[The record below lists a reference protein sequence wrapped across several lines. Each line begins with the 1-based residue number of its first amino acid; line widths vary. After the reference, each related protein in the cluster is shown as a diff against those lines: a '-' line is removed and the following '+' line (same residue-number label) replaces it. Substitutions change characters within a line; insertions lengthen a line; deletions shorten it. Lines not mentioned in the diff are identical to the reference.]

1 MSVQAQAIARHFGKA
16 CQSYSNAARLQRLT
30 GYALLDAL
38 PVAPHGNLLDLGCG
52 PAWLH
57 PELVQRCQQLLAVDL
72 SAGMLQQAQQ
82 LALAKKYIQADA
94 AALPLA
100 AASVQNV
107 ISNLMLQWCPK
118 PSNVAAELERVLQ
131 SGGTVCLSTLLQG
144 TLAELRQA
152 FLALELTPH
161 VNQFLTAE
169 ALLLTMQQGA
179 PTIDWQLQSET
190 VQLSYPDVLALG
202 RELKSLGA
210 NYVPDKTRKGLTGRS
225 YWQQLQQAYPK
236 GGGSAQTE
244 LLENGA
250 AETAA
255 KTIVASYQV
264 AYLTGVKR

>member
-38 PVAPHGNLLDLGCG
+38 PSDTLGSLLDLGCG

-72 SAGMLQQAQQ
+72 SAGMLHQARQ
-82 LALAKKYIQADA
+82 LGLANEYIQADA

-100 AASVQNV
+100 SASVQRV
-107 ISNLMLQWCPK
+107 FSNLMLQWCPQ
-118 PSNVAAELERVLQ
+118 PGEVAAELERVLQ
-131 SGGTVCLSTLLQG
+131 SGGTVTLSTLVQG

-152 FLALELTPH
+152 FLALQLTPH

-169 ALLLTMQQGA
+169 ALLLAMQQGA
-179 PTIDWQLQSET
+179 PAIDWQLQLET
-190 VQLSYPDVLALG
+190 VQLSYPDVLSLG

-210 NYVPDKTRKGLTGRS
+210 NYVPDKERKGLTGRH

-236 GGGSAQTE
+236 AVGSSAGSVTD
-244 LLENGA
+244 
-250 AETAA
+250 
-255 KTIVASYQV
+255 TIIASYQV
-264 AYLTGVKR
+264 AYLIGVKR